1 VPNEIIIYGA
11 DALVGYLAGTLGSHV
26 EVGLADCVWH
36 GKAAGLVWNQ
46 EMLDSGTDLAIPFQG
61 ERGT

>member
-1 VPNEIIIYGA
+1 
-11 DALVGYLAGTLGSHV
+11 VGYLAGTLGSHV
-26 EVGLADCVWH
+26 EVGLADCVRH